1 MAKAFVKNLRGE
13 SEFDESLFWE
23 IWQLFLDNRKRDE
36 DDWLVSNVINQNVCS
51 ADESNAKVFF
61 KNL

>member
-36 DDWLVSNVINQNVCS
+36 DDWLVSNVINQHCVI
-51 ADESNAKVFF
+51 VF
-61 KNL
+61 K